1 MQRKYVIA
9 SVAILLIVLVSAV
22 AAILAF
28 TLRSSPTIIR
38 VEPEDMGRLAVGDTF
53 VVNVTVENCVNVVG
67 VQVDL
72 RYDPTVLNATS
83 IVEGP
88 FLPSFRSTMPLI
100 NWAANCTDT
109 LPRSAGVFVGDS
121 LVGYGNGT
129 DASGNGV
136 LLTITFKVVG
146 EGLTELQLFSRDTT
160 KVNNVEGT
168 YFLDRN
174 KNNILPELH
183 NGSYGGSS

>member
-9 SVAILLIVLVSAV
+9 SVAIVVIVLVSAV

-28 TLRSSPTIIR
+28 TFRSSPTVIR
-38 VEPEDMGRLAVGDTF
+38 VEPENVGRLAVGDTF
-53 VVNVTVENCVNVVG
+53 VVNVTVENCVNVLA

-72 RYDPTVLNATS
+72 RYDPTVLNATN

-88 FLPSFRSTMPLI
+88 FLPSVRNTMPLI
-100 NWAANCTDT
+100 NRAANFTDT
-109 LPRSAGVFVGDS
+109 LPRSAGVLVGDS

-136 LLTITFKVVG
+136 LLTITFRVVG
-146 EGLTELQLFSRDTT
+146 EGSTELQLYPRDTT
-160 KVNNVEGT
+160 TVNNIEGT
-168 YFLDRN
+168 YFLNRN
-174 KNNILPELH
+174 QNTILPELH